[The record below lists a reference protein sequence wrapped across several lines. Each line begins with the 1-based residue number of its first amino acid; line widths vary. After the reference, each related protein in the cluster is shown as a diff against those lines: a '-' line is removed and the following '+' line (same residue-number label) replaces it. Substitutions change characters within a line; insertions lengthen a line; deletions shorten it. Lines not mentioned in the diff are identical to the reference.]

1 MESQSG
7 AVNECRQ
14 KDKIT
19 LTCTLSTLI
28 NNKDNKKFSD
38 WAARTALILAWLS
51 FLAQTL
57 EAILYVDADAEKFN
71 VVCLDSARYRFA
83 SVSSQIGY
91 VTA

>member
-38 WAARTALILAWLS
+38 WAALTLLAPGLVVVPRPDFRS
-51 FLAQTL
+51 DTL
-57 EAILYVDADAEKFN
+57 
-71 VVCLDSARYRFA
+71 R
-83 SVSSQIGY
+83 
-91 VTA
+91 